1 MQVPTKAKSA
11 VGLVD
16 TASAAAAAKHH
27 VRRVTGEPML
37 HPIYSRHIPRRS
49 QGSDDEWLHRAGMI
63 MSAEARE
70 NKGQSWLVS
79 RDSSTSLIG
88 YSMSGEHLNEDE
100 HGGFVSPHF
109 SRAHSRIA
117 SRAVSR
123 VGSRAPSAK
132 TSRRGS
138 MVGTNRLGFMT
149 PLDAKT
155 SGVVGTTEGYF
166 DDLEDIAEPDFVDAE
181 DDGIVDD
188 EEVSRLANQK
198 GFGLGGLV
206 DRLVG
211 FSLFNVDEDVEET
224 DDDGAEISNEEAIK
238 RRQAELKKRRE
249 ELAQAAKN
257 SADATRRAEH
267 VQPANRRDEGSWQDA
282 AWLVSVASKVLY

>member
-1 MQVPTKAKSA
+1 
-11 VGLVD
+11 
-16 TASAAAAAKHH
+16 
-27 VRRVTGEPML
+27 
-37 HPIYSRHIPRRS
+37 
-49 QGSDDEWLHRAGMI
+49 
-63 MSAEARE
+63 
-70 NKGQSWLVS
+70 
-79 RDSSTSLIG
+79 
-88 YSMSGEHLNEDE
+88 
-100 HGGFVSPHF
+100 
-109 SRAHSRIA
+109 
-117 SRAVSR
+117 
-123 VGSRAPSAK
+123 
-132 TSRRGS
+132 
-138 MVGTNRLGFMT
+138 MT